1 MIYTICNSALT
12 ACIDETGAQLIS
24 LKDKNGD
31 VLVRAGINK
40 TKVTIKG
47 HKQTEKLSKLLSPSL
62 SHYRKSEKWKNGD

>member
-24 LKDKNGD
+24 LKDKNG
-31 VLVRAGINK
+31 
-40 TKVTIKG
+40 
-47 HKQTEKLSKLLSPSL
+47 TEYIWQRDPAVWSSCSPPSL